1 MSGPPPT
8 PMSEKGAIAATP
20 PGLKVVYAT
29 TCTGFMGCLVAT
41 IVLLATRDCSMHCV
55 VDPCQFEGSMAY
67 FPHNISREL
76 LDIIRIDRDI
86 MHPNGCNE
94 CPVAGWEPVWIAP
107 GDACKLEA
115 LGPLVA
121 RQPDGDRVLDH
132 CVHNPDDNEEFD
144 DDGDWEDDFS
154 PESHFKAC
162 LSISQINYLWEA
174 GLCHDSNRTNATGMP
189 FIGKQGLLYCGKTGA
204 DECKSYPCDSLF
216 RA

>member
-1 MSGPPPT
+1 
-8 PMSEKGAIAATP
+8 
-20 PGLKVVYAT
+20 
-29 TCTGFMGCLVAT
+29 
-41 IVLLATRDCSMHCV
+41 MHCV

-174 GLCHDSNRTNATGMP
+174 GLCRTNRIVPTPPACPSSASRGSCIAARPGLMNVRAIHVTVCFVHEHLLPLVYLHLRPPDATRQP
-189 FIGKQGLLYCGKTGA
+189 FLYLRPRPPGRVCA
-204 DECKSYPCDSLF
+204 PFVNC
-216 RA
+216 